1 MEREEKIRFALTT
14 LKPMALHTFPFIC
27 QILGTND
34 RRVGELFG
42 SGFRCFLGGRK
53 VLVSAAHVFS
63 DGRSQFNELA
73 VSKGNG
79 RMPELLALDV
89 LRIDREADLAVNL
102 APSDDSVT
110 DGSAYWPEDRI
121 DRSLDRLS
129 TDYLFVHG
137 FPGLRSR
144 PWAMPGDNRV
154 MSRSLPYGVMQRI
167 DNLPDDLH
175 DYQFAM
181 DFEAENIQTEVTVP
195 EPGLF
200 EQSIGPK
207 GLSGSPVWRIG
218 GSGRRAVDWVPD
230 WCELVGVVTQWRPNA
245 KLLVATKITKLLDM
259 ANVATESIDGVS
271 SE

>member
-34 RRVGELFG
+34 RRVGERFG

-89 LRIDREADLAVNL
+89 LRIDRGADLAVNL

-121 DRSLDRLS
+121 DRSL
-129 TDYLFVHG
+129 
-137 FPGLRSR
+137 
-144 PWAMPGDNRV
+144 
-154 MSRSLPYGVMQRI
+154 
-167 DNLPDDLH
+167 
-175 DYQFAM
+175 
-181 DFEAENIQTEVTVP
+181 E
-195 EPGLF
+195 
-200 EQSIGPK
+200 
-207 GLSGSPVWRIG
+207 
-218 GSGRRAVDWVPD
+218 
-230 WCELVGVVTQWRPNA
+230 
-245 KLLVATKITKLLDM
+245 VATKITKLLDM